1 MTQGVSRNGGK
12 CPQRSRVAYYKTIEV
27 VCRDRRWEFFT
38 HLLLVSTL
46 FAVRYSCKVADDGR
60 MVDVGLRERG
70 ATRESIESDKGRKQG
85 SAIPASLLDVKAA
98 SVGAV
103 AFIKNSVLPSNRIS
117 VVNWARWFRTGIQK
131 GRTLHDLLSYIAR
144 TTLATNPNCH
154 MACSRPPTFG
164 NRRRNPA
171 QLGKFGTC
179 GVSTTEHCLCL
190 FCRCCRQQTKC
201 APASDLGIWF
211 RSGGCWPC
219 PWRLK

>member
-1 MTQGVSRNGGK
+1 MGILHASASGEY
-12 CPQRSRVAYYKTIEV
+12 S
-27 VCRDRRWEFFT
+27 
-38 HLLLVSTL
+38 
-46 FAVRYSCKVADDGR
+46 FAVRYSCKAADGGR
-60 MVDVGLRERG
+60 MVDVGLRRRG
-70 ATRESIESDKGRKQG
+70 ATRESGESDKGRKQG
-85 SAIPASLLDVKAA
+85 SAIPALLLDAKPA
-98 SVGAV
+98 SMGAV

-117 VVNWARWFRTGIQK
+117 VVNCKMVQERNLK
-131 GRTLHDLLSYIAR
+131 GKIFQDLLSYIAR

-154 MACSRPPTFG
+154 MAFSRPPTFG